1 MFDRKTLL
9 VGFLSLSTMFVFN
22 MLFRQWFDGESAA
35 PVAAVQAGGAYK
47 VPSQATLALPPLKT
61 VVFDA
66 AVDAREA
73 EVVVIKSEKYTA
85 TFSSVGGTLSA
96 LSYPAY
102 HAADGSELQ
111 PLTVNNNLEA
121 ASFLVA
127 LNDVAPVHYKYEGQ
141 KNGDNG
147 DITVSFSARVDE
159 WQIKKTFVLHAATYT
174 IDLVLEFK
182 NRDAHATPVRPRV
195 FIGAPHL
202 SELKNDKQAAV
213 CFDPVK
219 ASLNQI
225 DGTQRSTDAWIMP
238 QLIGVENSYFAHVLV
253 ADKDGFA
260 QRGYFTGSESPSISA
275 ILEGAALTESANYA
289 LSFYV
294 GPKSLKS
301 LVAVDQRLE
310 ALLGFGWLSW
320 FAKLLLQLLE
330 WMYSFCHNY
339 GIAIILSTIC
349 LKLLL
354 LPFSWKS
361 AAFMDEQKK
370 LQPRVAALR
379 KKYAN
384 DTAQFNVELMR
395 LYKEHNISPAAP
407 LIGCLLMIPQ
417 FPIFFAMYRVL
428 ANVVDMYQ
436 APFVVWITDL
446 SVKDPYYVL
455 PAIVV
460 LLMTMQPFGAQMQS
474 NDSRAKLM
482 GYLMPI
488 LFAAFM
494 VNVSAG
500 LLLYL
505 ITNFAFSLGE
515 QQLRK
520 KFFA

>member
-22 MLFRQWFDGESAA
+22 MMFRQWFDGPSAQT
-35 PVAAVQAGGAYK
+35 AAVHAGGAYK
-47 VPSQATLALPPLKT
+47 IPSQATLALPPLKT
-61 VVFDA
+61 VTLDA
-66 AVDAREA
+66 ALDKRDVELINVTAPN
-73 EVVVIKSEKYTA
+73 YTA
-85 TFSSVGGTLSA
+85 TFSTVGGTIST

-102 HAADGSELQ
+102 HDAAGAQLQ
-111 PLTVNNNLEA
+111 PLVVNNFEE
-121 ASFLVA
+121 ASFIVA
-127 LNDVAPVHYKYEGQ
+127 LNDTAPVHYKYEGQ
-141 KNGDNG
+141 KVCDNG
-147 DITVSFSARVDE
+147 DTTVSFSARVDE

-174 IDLVLEFK
+174 IDVVLEFK
-182 NRDAHATPVRPRV
+182 NRDAHAASVRPRV
-195 FIGAPHL
+195 FIGAPRL
-202 SELKNDKQAAV
+202 ASLEKDKQSAV

-219 ASLNQI
+219 RTLNQI
-225 DGTQRSTDAWIMP
+225 DATQRSTDAWVTP
-238 QLIGVENSYFAHVLV
+238 ELIGVENSYFAHVLV
-253 ADKDGFA
+253 ADKNGFV
-260 QRGYFTGSESPSISA
+260 QRGYFTGTESPSISA
-275 ILEGAALTESANYA
+275 ILEGAALTESADYT

-294 GPKSLKS
+294 GPKSLKA

-339 GIAIILSTIC
+339 GVAIILSTLF

-361 AAFMDEQKK
+361 ASFMDEQKK

-436 APFVVWITDL
+436 APFVGWITDL
-446 SVKDPYYVL
+446 SVKDPYYIL

-474 NDSRAKLM
+474 NDSRAQLM
-482 GYLMPI
+482 KYLMPI